1 MKAAQKITEAQE
13 NVNTTWLVIVNQKF
27 LVRIIANTAGA
38 AEHKILD
45 NVTCIKS
52 ALAFDPIKEATFY
65 AWAYAECEVI
75 SYAELCNKANNLFA
89 NRCENL
95 NELLDEQMHYEAEVK
110 RLEEKLA
117 EAKADLADIA
127 AQAKEFSTK
136 YHLRGYTSK
145 ERIAE
150 LRLSTAEGRHD

>member
-1 MKAAQKITEAQE
+1 MKSTQKRQAEIKA
-13 NVNTTWLVIVNQKF
+13 NTTWLVIVNKKY
-27 LVRIIANTAGA
+27 LVKVDGCSAIM

-52 ALAFDPIKEATFY
+52 ALAFDPVKEAAFY

-75 SYAELCNKANNLFA
+75 SYAELCNKANNLYA
-89 NRCENL
+89 NRCENY
-95 NELLDEQMHYEAEVK
+95 NELLDEKWHYEAEVK

-117 EAKADLADIA
+117 QERANLADVTA
-127 AQAKEFSTK
+127 RESEFAEK
-136 YHLRGYTSK
+136 YFMRGYTSK

-150 LRLSTAEGRHD
+150 LRASTAEGRHD